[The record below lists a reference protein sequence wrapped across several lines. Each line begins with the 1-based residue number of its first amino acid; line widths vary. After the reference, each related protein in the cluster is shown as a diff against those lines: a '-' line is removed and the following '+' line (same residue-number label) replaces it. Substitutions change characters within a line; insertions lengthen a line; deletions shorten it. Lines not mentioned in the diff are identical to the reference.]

1 MNWRNNLF
9 RRSELYNV
17 LYCIIY
23 KMEVTRIADLPNNN
37 GMGYSGGNGYSGS
50 GEYSS
55 RDAGSRGTGAG
66 QQYQPL
72 NVHQN
77 PYGIPE
83 PSDTK
88 LPMMGQNQNQ
98 MMTQDHFGGG
108 SGGFSGDS
116 MQRAPPPM
124 MNRGFTET
132 FQNDE
137 QAMPNHIPSAKL
149 TTDYLREYE
158 DRMVKMTGEHQKEKH
173 RKELIGS
180 LYDEFQT
187 PILIGV
193 LFFLF
198 QIPFINTLMFKYLS
212 FMKIYNEDGNL
223 NLYGLMFKSLLFG
236 LTYFG
241 FVRLTT

>member
-1 MNWRNNLF
+1 
-9 RRSELYNV
+9 
-17 LYCIIY
+17 
-23 KMEVTRIADLPNNN
+23 
-37 GMGYSGGNGYSGS
+37 MGYSGGGNEYSG
-50 GEYSS
+50 
-55 RDAGSRGTGAG
+55 RDAGSRGTGPG

-72 NVHQN
+72 NIHQN

-83 PSDTK
+83 PNDTK
-88 LPMMGQNQNQ
+88 LPMLQNQ
-98 MMTQDHFGGG
+98 MMGSPNLMGAPNLMGSPNPMGSGPMGG

-124 MNRGFTET
+124 MNRGFTQDTEM

-137 QAMPNHIPSAKL
+137 QVRPNHIPTAKL

-158 DRMVKMTGEHQKEKH
+158 DRMVKMTDEHQKDKH
-173 RKELIGS
+173 RKDLIGS

-198 QIPFINTLMFKYLS
+198 QIPMINTLMFKYLS

-223 NLYGLMFKSLLFG
+223 NLYGLMFKSILFG

>member
-83 PSDTK
+83 PTDTK
-88 LPMMGQNQNQ
+88 LPMIGQNQ
-98 MMTQDHFGGG
+98 MMAQDHFGGG

-137 QAMPNHIPSAKL
+137 QAVPNHIPSAKL

>member
-1 MNWRNNLF
+1 
-9 RRSELYNV
+9 
-17 LYCIIY
+17 
-23 KMEVTRIADLPNNN
+23 MEVTRISDLPNNN
-37 GMGYSGGNGYSGS
+37 GVGVGYSSGGGNDYT
-50 GEYSS
+50 S
-55 RDAGSRGTGAG
+55 RDAGSRGIGMG

-72 NVHQN
+72 NIHQN

-83 PSDTK
+83 PTDTQ
-88 LPMMGQNQNQ
+88 LPMLNQ
-98 MMTQDHFGGG
+98 GGG
-108 SGGFSGDS
+108 SGGFSGES

-124 MNRGFTET
+124 MNRGFTES
-132 FQNDE
+132 FQDE
-137 QAMPNHIPSAKL
+137 QAIPNHVPSAKL

-158 DRMVKMTGEHQKEKH
+158 DRMVKMTDEHQKEKH
-173 RKELIGS
+173 RKDLIGS

-198 QIPFINTLMFKYLS
+198 QIPIINTLMFKYLS
-212 FMKIYNEDGNL
+212 FMKIYNDDGNL

-241 FVRLTT
+241 FVRLTTYV

>member
-1 MNWRNNLF
+1 
-9 RRSELYNV
+9 
-17 LYCIIY
+17 
-23 KMEVTRIADLPNNN
+23 MEVTRISDLPNNN
-37 GMGYSGGNGYSGS
+37 GVGVGYSSGGGGGLSSGGN
-50 GEYSS
+50 EYTS
-55 RDAGSRGTGAG
+55 RDAGSRGIGMG

-72 NVHQN
+72 NIHQN

-83 PSDTK
+83 PTDTQ
-88 LPMMGQNQNQ
+88 LPMLNQ
-98 MMTQDHFGGG
+98 GGG
-108 SGGFSGDS
+108 SGGFSGES

-124 MNRGFTET
+124 MNRGFTES
-132 FQNDE
+132 FQDE
-137 QAMPNHIPSAKL
+137 QAIPNHVPTAKL

-158 DRMVKMTGEHQKEKH
+158 DRMMKMTDEHQKDKH
-173 RKELIGS
+173 RKDLIGS

-198 QIPFINTLMFKYLS
+198 QIPIINTLMFKYLS
-212 FMKIYNEDGNL
+212 FMKIYNDDGNL
-223 NLYGLMFKSLLFG
+223 NLYGFMFKSVLFG

>member
-1 MNWRNNLF
+1 MD
-9 RRSELYNV
+9 
-17 LYCIIY
+17 
-23 KMEVTRIADLPNNN
+23 VTRISDLPNN
-37 GMGYSGGNGYSGS
+37 GMGYSGSGYSAES
-50 GEYSS
+50 SS

-72 NVHQN
+72 NIHQN

-83 PSDTK
+83 PTDTK
-88 LPMMGQNQNQ
+88 LPMMSPNPGQNQ
-98 MMTQDHFGGG
+98 MMSQEHFGGG

-124 MNRGFTET
+124 MNRGFTQDTEMY
-132 FQNDE
+132 QNDE
-137 QAMPNHIPSAKL
+137 QMRPNHIPSAKL

-158 DRMVKMTGEHQKEKH
+158 DRMVKMTDEHQKEKH
-173 RKELIGS
+173 RKDLVGS

-223 NLYGLMFKSLLFG
+223 NLYGLMFKSVLFG
-236 LTYFG
+236 FTYFG
-241 FVRLTT
+241 FVRLTTYV

>member
-1 MNWRNNLF
+1 
-9 RRSELYNV
+9 
-17 LYCIIY
+17 
-23 KMEVTRIADLPNNN
+23 MEVTRISDLPNNN
-37 GMGYSGGNGYSGS
+37 GVGVGYSSGGGGGN
-50 GEYSS
+50 EFSS
-55 RDAGSRGTGAG
+55 RDAGSRGIGMG

-72 NVHQN
+72 NIHQN

-83 PSDTK
+83 PTDTQ
-88 LPMMGQNQNQ
+88 LPMLNQ
-98 MMTQDHFGGG
+98 GGG
-108 SGGFSGDS
+108 SGGFSGES

-124 MNRGFTET
+124 MNRGFTES
-132 FQNDE
+132 FQDE
-137 QAMPNHIPSAKL
+137 QAIPNHVPTAKL

-158 DRMVKMTGEHQKEKH
+158 DRMVKMTDEHQKEKH
-173 RKELIGS
+173 RKDLIGS

-198 QIPFINTLMFKYLS
+198 QIPIINMMMFKYLS
-212 FMKIYNEDGNL
+212 FMKIYNDDGNL
-223 NLYGLMFKSLLFG
+223 NLFGLMFKSVLFG

>member
-1 MNWRNNLF
+1 MD
-9 RRSELYNV
+9 
-17 LYCIIY
+17 
-23 KMEVTRIADLPNNN
+23 VTRISDLPNN
-37 GMGYSGGNGYSGS
+37 GMGYSTGNDYGGNEYSG
-50 GEYSS
+50 
-55 RDAGSRGTGAG
+55 RDAGSRGTGPG

-72 NVHQN
+72 NIHQN

-83 PSDTK
+83 PTDTK
-88 LPMMGQNQNQ
+88 LPMMGQGQGLPNP
-98 MMTQDHFGGG
+98 MMGQGQGGG

-116 MQRAPPPM
+116 MQRAPPSM
-124 MNRGFTET
+124 MNRGFTQDTEM

-137 QAMPNHIPSAKL
+137 QIRPNHIPSAKL

-158 DRMVKMTGEHQKEKH
+158 DRMVKMTDEHQKEKH
-173 RKELIGS
+173 RKDLIGS
-180 LYDEFQT
+180 LYDELQT

-212 FMKIYNEDGNL
+212 FMKIYNDDGNL
-223 NLYGLMFKSLLFG
+223 NLYGLMFKSILFG
-236 LTYFG
+236 FTYFG

>member
-1 MNWRNNLF
+1 MD
-9 RRSELYNV
+9 
-17 LYCIIY
+17 
-23 KMEVTRIADLPNNN
+23 VTRISDLPNNGTGYSTGN
-37 GMGYSGGNGYSGS
+37 DYSGG
-50 GEYSS
+50 GEYSG
-55 RDAGSRGTGAG
+55 RDAGSRGTGPG

-72 NVHQN
+72 NIHQN

-83 PSDTK
+83 PTDTK
-88 LPMMGQNQNQ
+88 LPMLQNQ
-98 MMTQDHFGGG
+98 MMGQGGG

-124 MNRGFTET
+124 MNRGFTQDTEM

-137 QAMPNHIPSAKL
+137 QVRPNHIPTAKL

-158 DRMVKMTGEHQKEKH
+158 DRMVKMTDEHQKEKH
-173 RKELIGS
+173 RKDLIGS

-223 NLYGLMFKSLLFG
+223 NLYGLMFKSVLFG
-236 LTYFG
+236 FTYFG
-241 FVRLTT
+241 FVRLTTFV